1 MEEVERRNQDY
12 MDICNRLVFSTTFPS
27 KTIKD
32 HDTVFWIGDLNYR
45 LTSDLEMSTVKELLE
60 EQDYASLLNYD
71 QFKQQHAARKIF
83 VGYQVIIPVLTRF

>member
-1 MEEVERRNQDY
+1 

-45 LTSDLEMSTVKELLE
+45 LTSDLEMHTVKELLE

-71 QFKQQHAARKIF
+71 QFKHQHAARKVF
-83 VGYQVIIPVLTRF
+83 VGYQVITLLYTIF